1 MKHLLLTCL
10 AGALLAQFTWAED
23 KKIPRTPSPKGA
35 KVEILMPRNGKTVR
49 GPVRV
54 IFGLKGMGVC
64 PAGLVLP
71 DGKPKEN
78 TGHHHLLVNAK
89 AMPPMNLPLAA
100 SETLIHFGGGQTE
113 TVLDLPPG
121 EHTLQLVFADFAHI
135 PHDPP
140 VISKKSP
147 LRWRQPRK
155 RSRNAPCQAS
165 SRRASA
171 RLFYLSS

>member
-10 AGALLAQFTWAED
+10 AGTVLAQFTWAED
-23 KKIPRTPSPKGA
+23 IKIPRTPSPKGA
-35 KVEILMPRNGKTVR
+35 KVEILMLKNGRTVR

-54 IFGLKGMGVC
+54 VFGLKGMGVS

-89 AMPPMNLPLAA
+89 QMPAMNLPLAA

-113 TVLDLPPG
+113 TVLNLPPG

-140 VISKKSP
+140 VISKQITIKVE
-147 LRWRQPRK
+147 
-155 RSRNAPCQAS
+155 APKKKK
-165 SRRASA
+165 
-171 RLFYLSS
+171 